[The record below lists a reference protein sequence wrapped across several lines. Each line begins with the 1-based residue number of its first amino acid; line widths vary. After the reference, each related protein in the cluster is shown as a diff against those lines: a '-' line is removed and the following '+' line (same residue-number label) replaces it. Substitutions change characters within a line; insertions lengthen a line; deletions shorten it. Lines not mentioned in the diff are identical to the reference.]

1 MELQTKKRPFARP
14 TWLWWIIHL
23 HLGRQCGNLRHLGTW
38 RGIFLLFPYKFHWSR
53 EGVSYRGL
61 KPEVSYNHERKLATI
76 CYSWKHEENKNTF
89 RLSCCFFPHVLF
101 GAHYKSVDLWNE
113 SIAVTLELPGEG
125 VPRDLDSLFEAMDL
139 NRDGSWV
146 KSDI

>member
-61 KPEVSYNHERKLATI
+61 KPEVSHNHERKLATI
-76 CYSWKHEENKNTF
+76 LKTWGKQKHFQTF
-89 RLSCCFFPHVLF
+89 MLFFSTFLF
-101 GAHYKSVDLWNE
+101 GAHYKAVDWWNE